1 MNWTKASKYIKN
13 TFISLRHRDFCIF
26 WCTQCISLMGTFMQR
41 AAQVWLVYSIT
52 RSPFKLGMLGVFQ
65 FAPFMLFSLFAGVIV
80 DRLPK
85 RKIIIITQVVFMF
98 QAFALAF
105 LVFAG
110 KAEYWHILMLAA
122 VFGMV
127 QTFDMPARQSY
138 FIEIVGKEDIMNAI
152 SLNSTIVNLAK
163 IIGPAAAGLAMVV
176 MGPGFCFLVNGASY
190 LVVIAGL
197 LFIKTSDK
205 VVKRKSGKML
215 NEIIEGLSYVKNIEK
230 LKVTL
235 IMMAIVCTFAMNV
248 DVIIPVFT
256 KTVLNKGAGEY
267 SFALSAMGFGSF
279 IGAIFMAG
287 RSKRGAKMSLMLMD
301 AVFVSVFQIGAYYAQ
316 NFRVLLILVAGMG
329 FLNLTFLNMSNSM
342 LQINSSDEYRGR
354 VMSLYSLLNAGS
366 TPLGNFYAGAAMER
380 FGGGAGFLACGGITF
395 ILTALALIMGK
406 NNFLQKYK
414 NLNI

>member
-1 MNWTKASKYIKN
+1 MNWNKAKKYMKD

-26 WCTQCISLMGTFMQR
+26 WCTQCISLIGTFMQR
-41 AAQVWLVYSIT
+41 SAQVWLVYTIT
-52 RSPFKLGMLGVFQ
+52 RSPFKLGMLGVVQ
-65 FAPFMLFSLFAGVIV
+65 FAPFMIFSLFAGVIV

-85 RKIIIITQVVFMF
+85 RKIIIMTQIVFML
-98 QAFALAF
+98 QAFALSF
-105 LVFAG
+105 LVFIG
-110 KAEYWHILMLAA
+110 RAEYWHILILSA

-138 FIEIVGKEDIMNAI
+138 FVEIVGKEDIMNAI

-163 IIGPAAAGLAMVV
+163 IIGPAVAGLAML
-176 MGPGFCFLVNGASY
+176 GLGAGFCFFVNGASY
-190 LVVIAGL
+190 FFVIAGL
-197 LFIKTSDK
+197 LFIKTPDK

-215 NEIIEGLSYVKNIEK
+215 DEIKEGLSYVKNIEE
-230 LKVTL
+230 LKVAL
-235 IMMAIVCTFAMNV
+235 IMMAIVCTFAMNI

-256 KTVLNKGAGEY
+256 KEVLNKGASEY

-287 RSKRGAKMSLMLMD
+287 RSKRGAKRSLLFMD
-301 AVFVSVFQIGAYYAQ
+301 AVFVSIFQIGAFYVKNYS
-316 NFRVLLILVAGMG
+316 VLLIFVAVMG

-342 LQINSSDEYRGR
+342 LQINSSDAYRGR

-380 FGGGAGFLACGGITF
+380 FDGAAGFMACGGITL
-395 ILTALALIMGK
+395 ILTIFALIMK
-406 NNFLQKYK
+406 RDNFFKKHNYLKS
-414 NLNI
+414 